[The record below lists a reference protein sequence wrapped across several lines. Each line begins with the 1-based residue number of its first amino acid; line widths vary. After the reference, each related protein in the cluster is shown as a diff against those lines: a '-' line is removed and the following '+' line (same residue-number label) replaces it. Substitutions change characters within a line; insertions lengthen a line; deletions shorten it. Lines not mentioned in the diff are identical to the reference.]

1 MSRYLVLA
9 IGVLFL
15 APSSWGQSD
24 SPMAH
29 DVAKALDQSKIPVT
43 GPMECKFVAARIC
56 SEAECRTGP
65 NIIEVNWNPNSGE
78 YRRCD
83 KKGCDTYEPTVSI
96 SDFYTVLSFPKNGMM
111 TKISDRGEIV
121 EIATL
126 MNTAFVKHGQCSAVA
141 VSTPPAQTP

>member
-1 MSRYLVLA
+1 MSRFLA
-9 IGVLFL
+9 LAFGVLFL
-15 APSSWGQSD
+15 ATSSLGQSV

-29 DVAKALDQSKIPVT
+29 DVAKALDDFQIPMT

-56 SEAECRTGP
+56 NEVECRTGP
-65 NIIEVNWNPNSGE
+65 NIIEVSWNPNSGE

-83 KKGCDTYEPTVSI
+83 KKGCDAYEPTVSV

-141 VSTPPAQTP
+141 VSTPSAQTP